1 MLFKLALRYGALL
14 IGLSFVAMSV
24 KSWKAGSPPAWTM
37 LAPRVTTVV
46 HSAFIESGRIQN
58 GSSRHF
64 VRVNVVWPK
73 GSNQL
78 KELGS
83 VHPTF
88 YGFHI
93 DEAEEIL
100 QGYKKG
106 SLISVRVV
114 SGSPHANKND
124 VFSVAHAVFSGLF
137 GVFLTGLGLLSFFVF
152 GPQVNG
158 KK

>member
-1 MLFKLALRYGALL
+1 MLFKFALRYGALL

-24 KSWKAGSPPAWTM
+24 KSWKAGFPPAWSM

-46 HSAFIESGRIQN
+46 HSSFIESGRIQN
-58 GSSRHF
+58 GTSRHF

-100 QGYKKG
+100 RGYKKG

-114 SGSPHANKND
+114 SGNPHANKND
-124 VFSVAHAVFSGLF
+124 VFSVAHAVLSGLF
-137 GVFLTGLGLLSFFVF
+137 GLFLMGLGLLSFFVF
-152 GPQVNG
+152 GPQVTGN
-158 KK
+158 K